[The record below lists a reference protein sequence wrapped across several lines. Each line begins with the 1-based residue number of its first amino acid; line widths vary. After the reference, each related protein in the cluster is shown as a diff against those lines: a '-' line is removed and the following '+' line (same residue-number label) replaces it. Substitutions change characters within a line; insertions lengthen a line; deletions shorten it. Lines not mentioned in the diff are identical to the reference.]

1 MSGRFQSVKI
11 WKIWK
16 NRSAL
21 SMKKKNRAR
30 IMEHHQQMGSYE
42 SGHAC
47 EAVCSWIKQKVFVRR
62 TYKMSRFLKDTK
74 KYYKYAIYSAKS
86 KLQSEVASSYLNWLW
101 WVLDPICFMLIYTLI
116 FGVVFNA
123 KEQYFTVFIFI
134 GLTMWDFFNKT
145 LQQSVKSSKTTSP
158 LWQKYICRNTF
169 WLWSA
174 CL

>member
-1 MSGRFQSVKI
+1 
-11 WKIWK
+11 
-16 NRSAL
+16 
-21 SMKKKNRAR
+21 
-30 IMEHHQQMGSYE
+30 
-42 SGHAC
+42 
-47 EAVCSWIKQKVFVRR
+47 
-62 TYKMSRFLKDTK
+62 MSRFLKDTK

-145 LQQSVKSSKTTSP
+145 LQQSVKIVKNNKSIVAKVYLP
-158 LWQKYICRNTF
+158 KYILVMVRMFVNGF
-169 WLWSA
+169 KMLISFGIVIIMMVIYRVPVSFNI
-174 CL
+174 LYMLSLIHI

>member
-1 MSGRFQSVKI
+1 
-11 WKIWK
+11 
-16 NRSAL
+16 
-21 SMKKKNRAR
+21 
-30 IMEHHQQMGSYE
+30 
-42 SGHAC
+42 
-47 EAVCSWIKQKVFVRR
+47 
-62 TYKMSRFLKDTK
+62 MSRFLKDTK

-145 LQQSVKSSKTTSP
+145 LQQSVKTVSYTHLRAHET
-158 LWQKYICRNTF
+158 
-169 WLWSA
+169 
-174 CL
+174 